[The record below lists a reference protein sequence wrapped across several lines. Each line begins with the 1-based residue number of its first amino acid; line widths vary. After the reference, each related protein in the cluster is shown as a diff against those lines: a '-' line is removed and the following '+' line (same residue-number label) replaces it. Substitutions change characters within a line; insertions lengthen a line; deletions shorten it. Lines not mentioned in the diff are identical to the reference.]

1 MFILPNIYFTEFYS
15 NNSFLFR
22 GRWWYYC
29 DILRW
34 EIWPS
39 QCSSLQ
45 ASSYFPHYERFFL
58 QFKPNWKLFFG
69 HGEIDRIFYPFQLWN
84 ICTNTYT
91 IYSCYWQ
98 RKNSKTQMFPVNG
111 EIIYLQILAY
121 FHSSQRTSSMTQD
134 RVCKIIG
141 LNFLKI
147 DEKVR
152 LIYNHCSYLIFVNF
166 STPPH
171 YWGL

>member
-1 MFILPNIYFTEFYS
+1 MVILLWYPAAGDMTFAVQFPAS
-15 NNSFLFR
+15 QQLFPA
-22 GRWWYYC
+22 
-29 DILRW
+29 LW
-34 EIWPS
+34 EIF
-39 QCSSLQ
+39 SSIQ
-45 ASSYFPHYERFFL
+45 T
-58 QFKPNWKLFFG
+58 KLKFFFG
-69 HGEIDRIFYPFQLWN
+69 HWEIDRIFYPFQLWN

-121 FHSSQRTSSMTQD
+121 FHSSQRTSSMTKD

-152 LIYNHCSYLIFVNF
+152 LIYNHCVNQVQTCF
-166 STPPH
+166 QFPFPWLTTPRCH
-171 YWGL
+171 WQEGLVELSSNFQ

>member
-1 MFILPNIYFTEFYS
+1 MVILLWYPAAEDMTFAVQFPAS
-15 NNSFLFR
+15 QQLFPA
-22 GRWWYYC
+22 
-29 DILRW
+29 LW
-34 EIWPS
+34 EIFLPIQTKLKNIFWPWG
-39 QCSSLQ
+39 
-45 ASSYFPHYERFFL
+45 
-58 QFKPNWKLFFG
+58 KWM
-69 HGEIDRIFYPFQLWN
+69 FYPFQLWN

-98 RKNSKTQMFPVNG
+98 MKNSKTQMFPVNG

-121 FHSSQRTSSMTQD
+121 FHSWQRTSSMTQD

-152 LIYNHCSYLIFVNF
+152 LIYNHCVNQVQTCF
-166 STPPH
+166 QFPFPWLTTPRCQCQE
-171 YWGL
+171 GLLEHSLFPISIQL

>member
-1 MFILPNIYFTEFYS
+1 MVILLWYPAAGDMTFAVQFPAS
-15 NNSFLFR
+15 QQLFPA
-22 GRWWYYC
+22 
-29 DILRW
+29 LW
-34 EIWPS
+34 EIFSPI
-39 QCSSLQ
+39 QTKLKTI
-45 ASSYFPHYERFFL
+45 L
-58 QFKPNWKLFFG
+58 QF
-69 HGEIDRIFYPFQLWN
+69 
-84 ICTNTYT
+84 T

-147 DEKVR
+147 DEKVW
-152 LIYNHCSYLIFVNF
+152 LIYNHCVNQVQTCF
-166 STPPH
+166 QFPFPWLTTPRCH
-171 YWGL
+171 WQEGLVELSSNFQ

>member
-1 MFILPNIYFTEFYS
+1 MVEDGDIIVISCGGRYDLRSAVPCKPAAISRIMRDFFSNSNQIENYFLAMGKLTE
-15 NNSFLFR
+15 SFTLFN
-22 GRWWYYC
+22 
-29 DILRW
+29 
-34 EIWPS
+34 
-39 QCSSLQ
+39 
-45 ASSYFPHYERFFL
+45 F
-58 QFKPNWKLFFG
+58 
-69 HGEIDRIFYPFQLWN
+69 
-84 ICTNTYT
+84 TYT

-152 LIYNHCSYLIFVNF
+152 LIYNHCVNQVQTCF
-166 STPPH
+166 QFPYPWLTTPRCH
-171 YWGL
+171 WQEGLVELSSNFQ